1 MIIKPQ
7 TKQAAELQ
15 NTVPMDTSTIDSGI
29 TGEVKAERLEDP
41 ENYKFYCETFFLGMS
56 EDTLKSS
63 LQSDC
68 LNTSL
73 IMTRTKT

>member
-41 ENYKFYCETFFLGMS
+41 ENYKFYCETFFQECQKIHSKVLFRV
-56 EDTLKSS
+56 TA
-63 LQSDC
+63 
-68 LNTSL
+68 
-73 IMTRTKT
+73 

>member
-41 ENYKFYCETFFLGMS
+41 ENYKFYCETFFFRNVRRYTQKFSS
-56 EDTLKSS
+56 E
-63 LQSDC
+63 
-68 LNTSL
+68 
-73 IMTRTKT
+73 